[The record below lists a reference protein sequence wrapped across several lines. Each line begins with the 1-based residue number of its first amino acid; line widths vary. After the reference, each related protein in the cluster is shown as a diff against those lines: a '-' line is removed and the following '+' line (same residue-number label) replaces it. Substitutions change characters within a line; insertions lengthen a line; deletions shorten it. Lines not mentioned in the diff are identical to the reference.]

1 MIAEVLTIGDEL
13 LRGEIIDSNK
23 SFLSER
29 LLRIDVHTRFH
40 ASVCDS
46 PTDMTDAFLRAACR
60 ADVVLVSGGLGPTRD
75 DVTLEVLAE
84 TFGRKLKLHEP
95 SLRALEAFFERF
107 GRKMAESNVK
117 QVWLPEGSEAL
128 PNPVGTAPGCL
139 FEAEDT
145 LFFCM
150 PGVPRELYQMMDE
163 QVIPRIAAR
172 APEAAGQGSVVRSTM
187 LRTFGIGESI
197 LEDELA
203 GLDRDEHLRLGFRTT
218 FPDNLLRPVARGAN
232 EAEAG
237 ERLAKL
243 CASIRERLGALVY
256 SEGEDQTME
265 VVVVGEL
272 VERDLRIATAE
283 SCTGG
288 LIGAKLTAVPGSS
301 ATYQGGVVA
310 YANEAKVAHL
320 GVSPELLEAHG
331 AVSEPV
337 ALAMARGARERFR
350 ADLAISTTGISGPGG
365 GSDEK
370 PVGLV
375 WVALSTAAEDVAQ
388 DFVFPLSREGH
399 RVITT
404 QVALD
409 WIRRHLLGEERAA
422 PRYLLAPRAASQVA
436 SQGTGAAS

>member
-13 LRGEIIDSNK
+13 LRGEIVDSNK

-29 LLRIDVHTRFH
+29 LLRIDVHTRFQ
-40 ASVCDS
+40 ASVCDT
-46 PTDMTDAFLRAACR
+46 PADMTDAFLRAASR
-60 ADVVLVSGGLGPTRD
+60 SDVVLVSGGLGPTRD
-75 DVTLEVLAE
+75 DVTLEVLAK
-84 TFGRKLKLHEP
+84 TFGFELKLHEP

-117 QVWLPEGSEAL
+117 QVLLPEGSEAL

-139 FEAEDT
+139 LEAEDT

-172 APEAAGQGSVVRSTM
+172 ATGKGGVVRSTL
-187 LRTFGIGESI
+187 LRTFGIGESS

-203 GLDRDEHLRLGFRTT
+203 DVARDEHVSLGFRTS
-218 FPDNLLRPVARGAN
+218 FPDNFLRPIARGASV
-232 EAEAG
+232 AEAD
-237 ERLAKL
+237 ERLARL
-243 CASIRERLGALVY
+243 CASIRDRLGALVY
-256 SEGEDQTME
+256 SEGEDQSLE
-265 VVVVGEL
+265 AVVVGGL
-272 VERDLRIATAE
+272 VERGLRIATAE

-301 ATYQGGVVA
+301 ATYLGGVTA

-320 GVSPELLEAHG
+320 GVATELLETDG

-337 ALAMARGARERFR
+337 ALAMARGARERFG

-375 WVALSTAAEDVAQ
+375 WIALSTAEEEVAQ
-388 DFVFPLSREGH
+388 EFLFPLDRERH
-399 RVITT
+399 RVITA

-409 WIRRHLLGEERAA
+409 WIRRHLLGEEHVA
-422 PRYLLAPRAASQVA
+422 PRYLLAPRPKSPAAPF
-436 SQGTGAAS
+436 GTGAAS

>member
-1 MIAEVLTIGDEL
+1 MIGEVLTIGDEL
-13 LRGEIIDSNK
+13 LRGEIVDSNK

-29 LLRIDVHTRFH
+29 LLRIDVQTRFH
-40 ASVCDS
+40 ASVCDA

-60 ADVVLVSGGLGPTRD
+60 SDVVLVSGGLGPTRD
-75 DVTLEVLAE
+75 DITLEVLAE

-107 GRKMAESNVK
+107 GRKMANSNLK
-117 QVWLPEGSEAL
+117 QVWFPEGAEVL
-128 PNPVGTAPGCL
+128 PNPIGTAPGCL

-150 PGVPRELYQMMDE
+150 PGVPRELYRMMDE
-163 QVIPRIAAR
+163 QVVPRIAAR
-172 APEAAGQGSVVRSTM
+172 ADHGEGSGGVVRATL
-187 LRTFGIGESI
+187 LRTFGIGESS

-203 GLDRDEHLRLGFRTT
+203 DLARDEYVSLGFRTT
-218 FPDNLLRPVARGAN
+218 FPDNLLRPVARGATVV
-232 EAEAG
+232 EAE

-256 SEGEDQTME
+256 SEGEDQSME
-265 VVVVGEL
+265 TVVVREL
-272 VERDLRIATAE
+272 VERGLRIATAE

-288 LIGAKLTAVPGSS
+288 LIGAKLTTVPGSS
-301 ATYQGGVVA
+301 ATYQGGVIA
-310 YANEAKVAHL
+310 YADEVKVAHL
-320 GVSPELLEAHG
+320 GVPAELLEAHG

-337 ALAMARGARERFR
+337 ALAMARGVRERFG
-350 ADLAISTTGISGPGG
+350 ADLAISTTGISGPEG

-375 WVALSTAAEDVAQ
+375 WIAMACADEEIAQ
-388 DFVFPLSREGH
+388 DFVFPFDRERN
-399 RVITT
+399 RVATA

-409 WIRRHLLGEERAA
+409 WIRRHLLGVERVA
-422 PRYLLAPRAASQVA
+422 PRYLLAPPVPSRGV
-436 SQGTGAAS
+436 GAAS